1 MSHRTCVMWSD
12 GVLTAPPRLPFR
24 DPRCPRS
31 RACLSA
37 RDPYGPGETT
47 LHERPHHLPRRRGT
61 ALASPAI
68 LVASLLLSGCAAAAS
83 PEPAPAPTPSLT
95 QEQQDDQAFQ
105 DLFSRFVGIDLSSE
119 TEVDLTPLLTGSAL
133 QGELDSLKY
142 SADNH
147 QKVIGKV
154 TSRGFRVTDRG
165 SDAQG
170 SEYMTA
176 QACLDISGTRTV
188 DDQGKDVTPQ
198 RDAAV
203 ALQMKAVKIADGSW
217 RISDSVR
224 NEDTRACE

>member
-1 MSHRTCVMWSD
+1 M
-12 GVLTAPPRLPFR
+12 
-24 DPRCPRS
+24 
-31 RACLSA
+31 
-37 RDPYGPGETT
+37 
-47 LHERPHHLPRRRGT
+47 HERPRIPLRRLRT
-61 ALASPAI
+61 ALASTAI
-68 LVASLLLSGCAAAAS
+68 LVASLVLTGCAAAHSPEPA

-119 TEVDLTPLLTGSAL
+119 TEGDLTPLLTGSAL

-188 DDQGKDVTPQ
+188 DEQGKDVTPQ